1 MEGYQIINMEKRSR
15 KKGIL
20 FWITGLSGS
29 GKTTLGKTIH
39 KDITKLYGP
48 TIMISGDNLRKIF
61 KLNGHKKEE
70 RLKLTNSYCQFAK
83 YVTNQKINIIFAVV
97 SMFDKP
103 RKWNRQNIK
112 NYVEIYVKSDLKKII
127 RLRKK
132 KIYHKKNI
140 KNLVGIDIVPEFPKK
155 PNIIIK
161 NFFSKSKEKISKEL
175 VQKIK
180 KIIN

>member
-1 MEGYQIINMEKRSR
+1 MEGYQIINMEKRNR

-70 RLKLTNSYCQFAK
+70 RLKLSNSYCQFAK
-83 YVTNQKINIIFAVV
+83 YLTNQKINIIFAVV

-127 RLRKK
+127 SLRKK

>member
-1 MEGYQIINMEKRSR
+1 MKIDK

-29 GKTTLGKTIH
+29 GKTTIGKAIH
-39 KDITKLYGP
+39 EDIIKLYGP
-48 TIMISGDNLRKIF
+48 TIMISGDNIRKIF
-61 KLNGHKKEE
+61 RLNGHKKEE

-103 RKWNRQNIK
+103 RKWNRKNIK

-140 KNLVGIDIVPEFPKK
+140 KNLVGVDIVPEYPKK
-155 PNIIIK
+155 PNIII
-161 NFFSKSKEKISKEL
+161 NNVFSKSKEKISREL
-175 VQKIK
+175 IQKIT